1 MDREIEV
8 HIDWDGATRP
18 VGRLWARAKGAR
30 QTCSFAYDAAWL
42 GLPGAFPLDPNLP
55 LVRGDAHWDGGLFNA
70 FSDPAPDRW
79 GRSLMGRREL
89 PFGDALWI
97 DPCNSIHTFF
107 MRIPIDVLL
116 LDRDL
121 RVVKAF
127 HALVPWRMTL
137 IYRKARTVLELPAGT
152 LAASQTAEGDQLDFQ
167 AA

>member
-1 MDREIEV
+1 MSLAVRNL
-8 HIDWDGATRP
+8 TRNTLLANRAERAASFYSRF
-18 VGRLWARAKGAR
+18 VG
-30 QTCSFAYDAAWL
+30 
-42 GLPGAFPLDPNLP
+42 
-55 LVRGDAHWDGGLFNA
+55 
-70 FSDPAPDRW
+70 
-79 GRSLMGRREL
+79 LMGRREL